1 MNLLN
6 LKRNINEKLTFFL
19 RVFKIAN
26 TWGILNILK
35 FIPYEIFYAMK
46 FKVNTLFSVNH
57 QELDVPEALKRNST
71 EYFPTPYYVANK
83 VFKLVKQQLKDSEFI
98 DFGCGAGRILMF
110 VTNFKPKK
118 IIGIE
123 FSKQLC
129 EQAENNL
136 KNYLLTQQELSC
148 DWEIIHSD
156 ALEYSINP
164 SANIFFF
171 YDPFNEKI
179 MKTMVKKINLSV
191 EQNPRPILIVYISPI
206 HRNIF
211 IQSGYNILH
220 SNVNKHNK
228 GYVIIENT

>member
-110 VTNFKPKK
+110 E
-118 IIGIE
+118 IGR
-123 FSKQLC
+123 
-129 EQAENNL
+129 A
-136 KNYLLTQQELSC
+136 SC
-148 DWEIIHSD
+148 RER
-156 ALEYSINP
+156 
-164 SANIFFF
+164 
-171 YDPFNEKI
+171 
-179 MKTMVKKINLSV
+179 V
-191 EQNPRPILIVYISPI
+191 
-206 HRNIF
+206 
-211 IQSGYNILH
+211 
-220 SNVNKHNK
+220 
-228 GYVIIENT
+228 